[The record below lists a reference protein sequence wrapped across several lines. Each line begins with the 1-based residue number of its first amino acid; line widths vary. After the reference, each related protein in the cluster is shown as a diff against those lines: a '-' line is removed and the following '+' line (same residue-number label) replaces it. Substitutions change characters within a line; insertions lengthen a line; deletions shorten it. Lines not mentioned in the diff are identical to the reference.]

1 MGAINSIK
9 KSKSAMGPM
18 NNSKNKLNSKLNSE
32 IIYNFHWFPNSH
44 IVERKTHGIYLIFK
58 MCLINLFGRC
68 F

>member
-9 KSKSAMGPM
+9 KSKSAMRPM
-18 NNSKNKLNSKLNSE
+18 NNSKNKLNSE
-32 IIYNFHWFPNSH
+32 IIYNFHWFPNSYL
-44 IVERKTHGIYLIFK
+44 VERETRGIYLIFK

>member
-9 KSKSAMGPM
+9 KLKTAVGSM
-18 NNSKNKLNSKLNSE
+18 NNNKNKLNNE

-44 IVERKTHGIYLIFK
+44 LVERKTRGIYLIFK